1 MVEVHDVI
9 AQIPRA
15 AHEISDDPGV
25 RRRLDPESVLAG
37 KNAGLVMH
45 HRAYAAKPLRKKT
58 RIPRIPALEDNF
70 QTSPE
75 GNAAPGIPDRV
86 GFVNLQLR
94 SADALRFV

>member
-1 MVEVHDVI
+1 MKTFRELDGLPRLRGKGADEVHPVEAVEVVEVHDVI

-45 HRAYAAKPLRKKT
+45 HRAYAAKPLRKET
-58 RIPRIPALEDNF
+58 PHPSD
-70 QTSPE
+70 
-75 GNAAPGIPDRV
+75 PGP
-86 GFVNLQLR
+86 
-94 SADALRFV
+94 